1 MTTPSSHAKRLARYQ
16 AELKQLAA
24 HFADIGFIYPGSLV
38 QRYTTCG
45 NPDCRCQADPPQLHG
60 PYWQWS
66 KAVAGKTVSRT
77 VTDNQVPLYQAWIAN
92 RRRLPYH
99 HHRPDGTSLPTSD
112 RDPLQTRLG
121 WSHPRSA
128 IQPKALR
135 LNDPMLLL
143 SGGSS

>member
-1 MTTPSSHAKRLARYQ
+1 MATPSSHAKRLARYQ

-24 HFADIGFIYPGSLV
+24 QLADIGFIYPGSLV

-92 RRRLPYH
+92 RRRLRTIIAQMEQVSQQATEILLKPVS
-99 HHRPDGTSLPTSD
+99 DGPT
-112 RDPLQTRLG
+112 RAA
-121 WSHPRSA
+121 RSNRK
-128 IQPKALR
+128 P
-135 LNDPMLLL
+135 
-143 SGGSS
+143 

>member
-1 MTTPSSHAKRLARYQ
+1 MATPSSHAKRLARYQ

-24 HFADIGFIYPGSLV
+24 QLSDIGFIYPGSLV

-77 VTDNQVPLYQAWIAN
+77 VTDNQVPLYQAWIDN
-92 RRRLPYH
+92 RRRLRTIIAQMEQVSQQATEILLNPVS
-99 HHRPDGTSLPTSD
+99 DGPT
-112 RDPLQTRLG
+112 RAA
-121 WSHPRSA
+121 RSNRK
-128 IQPKALR
+128 P
-135 LNDPMLLL
+135 
-143 SGGSS
+143 

>member
-1 MTTPSSHAKRLARYQ
+1 MATPSSHAKRLARYQ

-24 HFADIGFIYPGSLV
+24 QLADIGFIYPGSLV

-92 RRRLPYH
+92 RRRLRNIIAQMEQVSQQATEILLKPA
-99 HHRPDGTSLPTSD
+99 SESPT
-112 RDPLQTRLG
+112 RAA
-121 WSHPRSA
+121 RSN
-128 IQPKALR
+128 PK
-135 LNDPMLLL
+135 P
-143 SGGSS
+143 

>member
-1 MTTPSSHAKRLARYQ
+1 MATPSSHAKRLARYQ

-24 HFADIGFIYPGSLV
+24 QLADIGFIYPGSLV

-45 NPDCRCQADPPQLHG
+45 NPDCRCQADPPQPHG

-92 RRRLPYH
+92 RRRLRNIIAQMEQVSQQATEILLKPVS
-99 HHRPDGTSLPTSD
+99 DGPT
-112 RDPLQTRLG
+112 RAA
-121 WSHPRSA
+121 RSNRK
-128 IQPKALR
+128 P
-135 LNDPMLLL
+135 
-143 SGGSS
+143 

>member
-1 MTTPSSHAKRLARYQ
+1 MATPSSHAKRLARYQ

-24 HFADIGFIYPGSLV
+24 QLADIGFIYPGSLV

-77 VTDNQVPLYQAWIAN
+77 VTDNQVPLYQAWIDN
-92 RRRLPYH
+92 RRRLRTIIAQMEQVSQQATEILLNPVS
-99 HHRPDGTSLPTSD
+99 DGPT
-112 RDPLQTRLG
+112 RAA
-121 WSHPRSA
+121 RSNRK
-128 IQPKALR
+128 P
-135 LNDPMLLL
+135 
-143 SGGSS
+143 